1 MLILNVREINLGLT
15 NAHKGYNYQDL
26 LTSYFMLEEIL
37 SGNDDSIFHIDKK
50 HTPNGIVDRFDD
62 LVIKNKN
69 GIQRKQIK
77 YSDDATKKVL
87 SKDDLSSDSNYKI
100 ALHKLYE
107 TWKTLNTQN
116 SEFRLC
122 LAWDKPINKN
132 ITKVL
137 DPLPSSHSSFYDFST
152 QLYKINLD
160 KLWELNPEKFNRWD
174 SLKRYVDDYNINR
187 SDFKKFCDELIIE
200 LELPKASSDFSKP
213 LDLEK
218 ILFQQTVKIGIGLYP
233 NDKVNPIDFLER
245 LAKKVGEYRSSSS
258 TVTVT
263 QILKDLRV
271 KTDFGNIEQKFELD
285 QSKNIKGENKV
296 NDFYKK
302 VLKNKKTLLIGEPG
316 AGKSWFLTNFIEYL
330 EKNDKSVI
338 RHYCFTSTEDEFQEE
353 RISSNVFVGNLVA
366 DIIDTYPFLKAEKD
380 KLFVS
385 DIDELNLLLSK
396 IKDELIIVIDGLDH
410 IDRVLKSSSTISEN
424 KTKIIDFI
432 SQIDLPENIYIVLG
446 SQPVI
451 EIQTLINNHLYVEL
465 DLPKWNLEDTK
476 KLMKKFSLKDKK
488 LKQKKLSKY
497 LFKKSEGSPLYLTYI
512 IHTLMNKGKV
522 TLKTIRKLPKYDF
535 NLRNYYE
542 YLSSQIKQ
550 NLTAEALACLEFSV
564 TKDELKEI
572 IPRSGYLDD
581 NLKVLSPVISDKYSR
596 GGIKLYHDSFRRFI
610 FEKHD
615 KTTINEVYNDISN
628 WLEKLN
634 FYESPK
640 AYRYLLK
647 YYLKQKRYDDIK
659 QYATNEFLTN
669 SLYHGYSET
678 TIRINYFNFLYTAK
692 ETLDWSLYIY
702 LSELNRTIYMTI
714 SEEYNSDFL
723 ENFELYFEAVGQI
736 YGFKKANEILFFD
749 GKKNFNNEIIAK
761 GFYISQ
767 KNGVIPDWRL
777 ISDYFKNKIPLDDYK
792 YYLSSL
798 IAQDVNLLKE
808 FQVLLKKK
816 YKEFFKIFIIE
827 LYEQIGFR
835 QILKLYKKLKIKK
848 KDTLAKR
855 INFILERTNCDRRII
870 YKNIKAHIVLNELK
884 LDFDKG
890 YLDEKKLQNF
900 YIIVKQYA
908 HYNPKAL
915 EQFENTIKSKNF
927 FHNWIKFL
935 IRNFLIEEK
944 LLNSEF
950 KRYIDLEDMVIKNF
964 EFLASDVDQ
973 FKGSPRIV
981 DFTHQNSE
989 LIDLTI
995 EQGLKFI
1002 KSKRAWKRVTKLLDV
1017 IPYNTMKIL
1026 KSRFINS
1033 YNLYEVINSY
1043 EAYDMTDNANYHEHL
1058 EYSLNK
1064 AIFYSKNKMNANAKS
1079 QLRKASHLFTGYTFH
1094 KDRTLE
1100 EIINP
1105 LPSINALDHNN
1116 ALLYAKKLKYLT
1128 DAVIKHTDDNKGTRW
1143 LTTEWFHELLKID
1156 YNLACIYLVDQFI
1169 NNEYYWKLEYML
1181 SDYIQKSSQLVN
1193 PVLLNF
1199 LYRLSPTTVQDKYI
1213 NSYVDNIHS
1222 LTKTH
1227 RYLSTQS
1234 LIHILERDLNNSYD
1248 SLSAKTTEKIKVL
1261 KNLLNV
1267 DIPIKKK
1274 RDDNK
1279 LTNYKGTLIEQ
1290 LNNSLGVEKKFL
1302 SDMTFDDIKKDLD
1315 NYKSSVAQDF
1325 NSMYY
1330 YMLQINDEQ
1339 LLFEL
1344 FLKLIKKQYAKTPEE
1359 YYENLRHLIHLLDLT
1374 EELKVEILINIFTN
1388 SKDRWYSM
1396 FIQKEALKDAV
1407 ELNKELS
1414 LYILSKNLHSLFS
1427 SLGYGTGSTSN
1438 LIIAF
1443 EYAGVEKDEVLS
1455 MYKRGFEFIEYRLP
1469 DDNNFDWEKIV
1480 DVSLLTMGP
1489 DELAIV
1495 VILSKLKNYDSNIQK
1510 EVLYSINYLLLNN
1523 FEPLLIKPIQWFL
1536 KNNKYFPH
1544 LSIASILEV
1553 FLLHID
1559 TKRDFFIA
1567 IKDDINKA
1575 ENLKNAY
1582 INSRIDLII
1591 KSIENV

>member
-1 MLILNVREINLGLT
+1 MSLT
-15 NAHKGYNYQDL
+15 NAHQGYNYQDL
-26 LTSYFMLEEIL
+26 LTSYFILKEIL
-37 SGNDDSIFHIDKK
+37 LGNDDSIFDIDKK

-62 LVIKNKN
+62 LVITNKN

-77 YSDDATKKVL
+77 FSNDATKKVL
-87 SKDDLSSDSNYKI
+87 SKNDLSSDGNKI

-122 LAWDKPINKN
+122 LAWEKPIDKN
-132 ITKVL
+132 IIKVL
-137 DPLPSSHSSFYDFST
+137 EPLPPSLLSFNNFPT

-160 KLWELNPEKFNRWD
+160 KLWETSPVKFNRWD
-174 SLKRYVDDYNINR
+174 SLKRYVEEHSVKK
-187 SDFKKFCDELIIE
+187 SDFKIFCDELIIE
-200 LELPKASSDFSKP
+200 VELPKSSSDFSKP
-213 LDLEK
+213 LGLEK
-218 ILFQQTVKIGIGLYP
+218 ILFQQAEKIGIGLYP
-233 NDKVNPIDFLER
+233 NDNINPIDFLER
-245 LAKKVGEYRSSSS
+245 LAKKVGEYRSNSS
-258 TVTVT
+258 TVTVK
-263 QILKDLRV
+263 QILKDLRI

-285 QSKNIKGENKV
+285 QGKNIKGKNKV
-296 NDFYKK
+296 KDFYKE
-302 VLKNKKTLLIGEPG
+302 VVKNKKVLLIGEPG
-316 AGKSWFLTNFIEYL
+316 AGKSWFLTNFIEHL
-330 EKNDKSVI
+330 EKNNKSVI
-338 RHYCFTSTEDEFQEE
+338 RHYCFTNTEDEFQEE
-353 RISSNVFVGNLVA
+353 RISSNVFFGNLIA
-366 DIIDTYPFLKAEKD
+366 DIIESYPLLKSEKD

-385 DIDELNLLLSK
+385 DLDELNLLLSK

-410 IDRVLKSSSTISEN
+410 IDRVLKNSSTISES

-446 SQPVI
+446 SQQVI
-451 EIQTLINNHLYVEL
+451 EIQTLINDYSYIES
-465 DLPKWNLEDTK
+465 DLPKWNLDDTK

-488 LKQKKLSKY
+488 LKDKKLSKY

-512 IHTLMNKGKV
+512 IHTLINKRKI
-522 TLKTIRKLPKYDF
+522 TLKTVNKLPKYDF
-535 NLRNYYE
+535 NLQNYYK

-572 IPRSGYLDD
+572 IPRSSYLDD

-615 KTTINEVYNDISN
+615 EATINEVYNDISN

-634 FYESPK
+634 FFESPK

-647 YYLKQKRYDDIK
+647 YYLKQERYDDIK
-659 QYATNEFLTN
+659 QYATNNFLAN
-669 SLYHGYSET
+669 SLYHGYPES
-678 TIRINYFNFLYTAK
+678 TIKINYFNFLYTAK

-736 YGFKKANEILFFD
+736 YGFNKANEILFFD
-749 GKKNFNNEIIAK
+749 GKKNFSSEIIAK
-761 GFYISQ
+761 GFYLSQ

-777 ISDYFKNKIPLDDYK
+777 INDYFKSKIALDDYK

-798 IAQDVNLLKE
+798 IAQDVNLLKH
-808 FQVLLKKK
+808 FQALLKIQNKD
-816 YKEFFKIFIIE
+816 FFRIFIIE
-827 LYEQIGFR
+827 VYEQIGFNY
-835 QILKLYKKLKIKK
+835 ILQLYKKLKIKK
-848 KDTLAKR
+848 KELLAKR

-870 YKNIKAHIVLNELK
+870 YKNIKPHIVLSELK
-884 LDFDKG
+884 FDFEKG
-890 YLDEKKLQNF
+890 YPDEKKLKIF
-900 YIIVKQYA
+900 YDLVKQYA
-908 HYNPKAL
+908 NYNPKVL

-927 FHNWIKFL
+927 FHNWIKFF
-935 IRNFLIEEK
+935 IRNFLIEVK
-944 LLNSEF
+944 LINSDF
-950 KRYIDLEDMVIKNF
+950 QRYLDLEDMIIKNF
-964 EFLASDVDQ
+964 EFLASDVAQ
-973 FKGSPRIV
+973 FKGSPRVV

-989 LIDLTI
+989 LIDFTI

-1002 KSKRAWKRVTKLLDV
+1002 KSKKSWKRVTKLLNEL
-1017 IPYNTMKIL
+1017 PYNTMNIL
-1026 KSRFINS
+1026 KSRFINL
-1033 YNLYEVINSY
+1033 YNINEIIKSY
-1043 EAYDMTDNANYHEHL
+1043 EAYDLTDNANYHEHL

-1064 AIFYSKNKMNANAKS
+1064 AIFYSKNKKKTKAKS
-1079 QLRKASHLFTGYTFH
+1079 ELKKASHLFTGYTFH

-1105 LPSINALDHNN
+1105 LPSINTLDHDK
-1116 ALLYAKKLKYLT
+1116 ALFYAKKLKYLT

-1143 LTTEWFHELLKID
+1143 LTTEWFQELLKID
-1156 YNLACIYLVDQFI
+1156 YKLACIYLVDQFI

-1181 SDYIQKSSQLVN
+1181 SDYIQKISQLVD

-1213 NSYVDNIHS
+1213 NSYVDNIYL

-1227 RYLSTQS
+1227 RSLSAQS
-1234 LIHILERDLNNSYD
+1234 IIDVLERDLNNSYD
-1248 SLSAKTTEKIKVL
+1248 SLSIKTTEKIKVL

-1274 RDDNK
+1274 RDDNDS
-1279 LTNYKGTLIEQ
+1279 TNYKGTVIER
-1290 LNNSLGVEKKFL
+1290 LNNSLGVGKKFL
-1302 SDMTFDDIKKDLD
+1302 SDMTIDDIKKDLD
-1315 NYKSSVAQDF
+1315 NYNSSVDKDF
-1325 NSMYY
+1325 NAIYF
-1330 YMLQINDEQ
+1330 YMLQISDEK

-1344 FLKLIKKQYAKTPEE
+1344 FMKLVKKQYAKSPEE

-1374 EELKVEILINIFTN
+1374 ENLKVEILINIFTY
-1388 SKDRWYSM
+1388 SKDGWYSI
-1396 FIQKEALKDAV
+1396 FIQKEALREAV

-1414 LYILSKNLHSLFS
+1414 LRILSKNLHRLFS

-1443 EYAGVEKDEVLS
+1443 EYAGIDKNEILS
-1455 MYKRGFEFIEYRLP
+1455 MYKRGFEFVEYRLP
-1469 DDNNFDWEKIV
+1469 DDNNFDWGKIE
-1480 DVSLLTMGP
+1480 DVNLLAMTP
-1489 DELAIV
+1489 DELSIV
-1495 VILSKLKNYDSNIQK
+1495 VMLSKLKNYDSNIQK

-1523 FEPLLIKPIQWFL
+1523 FELLLIKPIQWFL
-1536 KNNKYFPH
+1536 KNKKYFPH

-1553 FLLHID
+1553 FLLHVD

-1567 IKDDINKA
+1567 LKNDINKA
-1575 ENLKNAY
+1575 KELKNTY
-1582 INSRIDLII
+1582 IDSRIDLII